1 MRKINIRLYTKSSFS
16 SQKVQDKLRPE
27 IHPATMKEQ
36 NARISISDKDQ
47 EWDKT
52 FWNIPDWDSEKI
64 RAAKVMVVGAGALG
78 NEVIKNLTLLN
89 VGHIVVVDFDV
100 VEYSNLAKSI
110 LFREE
115 DRGIKKALAITKNLK
130 KINSNVKTLSIIGDI
145 STDVGLGVMRR
156 MDVVIGCLDNRL
168 ARMFINRYCFRLGKT
183 WVDGGIENLS
193 GKFSVYTPGISCYE
207 CTLSED
213 AREIIEFRLG
223 CPDIVKRNATLGSI
237 ATTPIAS
244 SIIAGFQV
252 QEALKIIFDN
262 TENSMAGLVFRFD
275 GLCNFF
281 RRYKESKLKQDC
293 DSHEYYDNIVEAQ
306 DLSFKSMVKEVITWL
321 SDYFKTENIKILLD
335 EDIVLEVVISD
346 TKYST
351 AIYKNHLNDTEV
363 AKTFGWDKQLGETM
377 YIKESVSYIN
387 HNFPYQDKTLKEMG
401 IPFLHILQVETGD
414 NIHFVELSGDESLL
428 DFK

>member
-1 MRKINIRLYTKSSFS
+1 
-16 SQKVQDKLRPE
+16 
-27 IHPATMKEQ
+27 MKEQ

-223 CPDIVKRNATLGSI
+223 CPDVVKRNASRGTIS
-237 ATTPIAS
+237 TTPIAS

-262 TENSMAGLVFRFD
+262 TEDSMAGLVFRFD
-275 GLCNFF
+275 GLCNSFL
-281 RRYKESKLKQDC
+281 RYKESKLKQDC
-293 DSHEYYDNIVEAQ
+293 NSHEYYDTIVEAQ
-306 DLSFKSMVKEVITWL
+306 DLSFKSTVKEVIKWL
-321 SDYFKTENIKILLD
+321 SDYFKTKHIKILLD
-335 EDIVLEVVISD
+335 EDIVLEVATMNKKFD
-346 TKYST
+346 T
-351 AIYKNHLNDTEV
+351 AIYKNHLNDTET
-363 AKTFGWDKQLGETM
+363 AKSFDWDEALGETI
-377 YIKESVSYIN
+377 YIKKSIAYIDRK
-387 HNFPYQDKTLKEMG
+387 FPYQNKTLEEMG
-401 IPFLHILQVETGD
+401 IPFLHILKVDTEND
-414 NIHFVELSGDESLL
+414 IHLVELSGDEPLL

>member
-1 MRKINIRLYTKSSFS
+1 
-16 SQKVQDKLRPE
+16 
-27 IHPATMKEQ
+27 MKEQ

-145 STDVGLGVMRR
+145 STDVGLGIMRR

-223 CPDIVKRNATLGSI
+223 CPDVVKRNASRGTIS
-237 ATTPIAS
+237 TTPIAS

-262 TENSMAGLVFRFD
+262 TEDSMAGLVFRFD
-275 GLCNFF
+275 GLCNSFL
-281 RRYKESKLKQDC
+281 RYKESKLKQDC
-293 DSHEYYDNIVEAQ
+293 NSHEYYDTIVEAQ
-306 DLSFKSMVKEVITWL
+306 DLSFKSTVKEVIKWL
-321 SDYFKTENIKILLD
+321 SDYFKTKHIKILLD
-335 EDIVLEVVISD
+335 EDIVLEVATMNKKFD
-346 TKYST
+346 T
-351 AIYKNHLNDTEV
+351 AIYKNHLNDTET
-363 AKTFGWDKQLGETM
+363 AKSFGWDEALGETI
-377 YIKESVSYIN
+377 YIKKSIAYIDRK
-387 HNFPYQDKTLKEMG
+387 FPYQNKTLEEMG
-401 IPFLHILQVETGD
+401 IPFLHILKVDTEND
-414 NIHFVELSGDESLL
+414 IHLVELSGDEPLL

>member
-1 MRKINIRLYTKSSFS
+1 
-16 SQKVQDKLRPE
+16 
-27 IHPATMKEQ
+27 MKEQ

-145 STDVGLGVMRR
+145 STDVGLGIMRR

-168 ARMFINRYCFRLGKT
+168 ARMFINRYCFRLDKT

-223 CPDIVKRNATLGSI
+223 CPDVIKRNASRGTIS
-237 ATTPIAS
+237 TTPIAS

-262 TENSMAGLVFRFD
+262 TEDSMAGLVFRFD
-275 GLCNFF
+275 GLCNSFL
-281 RRYKESKLKQDC
+281 RYKESKLKQDC
-293 DSHEYYDNIVEAQ
+293 NSHEYYDTIVEAQ
-306 DLSFKSMVKEVITWL
+306 DLSFKSTVKEVIKWL
-321 SDYFKTENIKILLD
+321 SDYFKTKHIKILLD
-335 EDIVLEVVISD
+335 EDIVLEVATMNKKFD
-346 TKYST
+346 T
-351 AIYKNHLNDTEV
+351 AIYKNHLNDTET
-363 AKTFGWDKQLGETM
+363 AKSFGWDEALGETI
-377 YIKESVSYIN
+377 YIKKSIAYIDRK
-387 HNFPYQDKTLKEMG
+387 FPYQNKTLEEMG
-401 IPFLHILQVETGD
+401 IPFLHILKVDTEND
-414 NIHFVELSGDESLL
+414 IHLVELSGDEPLL